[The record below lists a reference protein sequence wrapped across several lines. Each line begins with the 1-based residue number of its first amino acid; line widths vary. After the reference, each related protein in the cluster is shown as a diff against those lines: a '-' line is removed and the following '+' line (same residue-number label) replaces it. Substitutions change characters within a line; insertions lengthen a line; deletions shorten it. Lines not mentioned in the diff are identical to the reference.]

1 MEQFKLKYQTWA
13 ARSNPQA
20 LEELKKTQLENRTRE
35 QLGGL
40 DQAELFKPI
49 AKSAEETKTL
59 PMAQTAIRNARQ
71 AATEG
76 KMFTGTSGEI
86 DLSLKKLLSGVG
98 FPTDPR
104 IPATEEFKAYIKP
117 ILAAARQSLVGGA
130 NISDSDMK
138 IAEAAVG
145 GNITLDRNSIV
156 GILGSLER
164 MNTAMAANH
173 QRKVEALAGEDP
185 QRQSVLFG
193 TYGLPMENVVPR
205 EAIGLLKSQPSPEV
219 MQQFD
224 RKYHTPGLA
233 QRILGGGG

>member
-1 MEQFKLKYQTWA
+1 
-13 ARSNPQA
+13 
-20 LEELKKTQLENRTRE
+20 
-35 QLGGL
+35 
-40 DQAELFKPI
+40 
-49 AKSAEETKTL
+49 
-59 PMAQTAIRNARQ
+59 MAQTAIRNARQ

-76 KMFTGTSGEI
+76 KMFTGSAGEL
-86 DLSLKKLLSGVG
+86 DLSLKKLMSSAG

-104 IPATEEFKAYIKP
+104 INATEEFKSYIKP

-156 GILGSLER
+156 HILGSLER
-164 MNTAMAANH
+164 MNTAMAVNH
-173 QRKVEALAGEDP
+173 QRKVETIAGDDP
-185 QRQSVLFG
+185 QRQAIMFG
-193 TYGLPMENVVPR
+193 SYGLPMENVVPR
-205 EAIGLLKSQPSPEV
+205 EAVGLLQSQPTQEV

-233 QRILGGGG
+233 KRILGGG